1 MLHASQHAPSN
12 FTRATHHRT
21 SLTKMVYVASK
32 QYKRKLYQPGGR
44 SIINHSST
52 CSARYS
58 SLVYAQRSSCRCS
71 VKAPQGMLMRVIPA
85 SEHSDKPSWFLQ
97 IEIKHQTTR
106 KAAKLTKF
114 NYFPAHETGLGLIT
128 GGSTRSR
135 LLFSWWGVALGAW
148 SRISLSRRCT

>member
-1 MLHASQHAPSN
+1 MRLNTRQAISQEPPITVLVSPKW
-12 FTRATHHRT
+12 
-21 SLTKMVYVASK
+21 SVYVASK

-44 SIINHSST
+44 GIINHSST

-71 VKAPQGMLMRVIPA
+71 VKAPKMLLMRVIPA
-85 SEHSDKPSWFLQ
+85 SEHSDEPSWFLQ

-114 NYFPAHETGLGLIT
+114 NYFPARARDGLRVDYWRIDAVSSSVFVV
-128 GGSTRSR
+128 GSRTWR
-135 LLFSWWGVALGAW
+135 LVPDQS
-148 SRISLSRRCT
+148 